1 MRMNSQ
7 LTTLSLMALIIQT
20 TYSFASLALIL
31 FYSLQ
36 HPLFQSSIG
45 LHLPYIALCLYSIT
59 IQFVELLLPLSAL
72 IWHFLSN
79 SSNHPVAWRSVKT
92 IALEHLAIVWGWS
105 MVVMH

>member
-20 TYSFASLALIL
+20 TYSFASLTLIL

-72 IWHFLSN
+72 IWHFL
-79 SSNHPVAWRSVKT
+79 NHHVAWRSVKT